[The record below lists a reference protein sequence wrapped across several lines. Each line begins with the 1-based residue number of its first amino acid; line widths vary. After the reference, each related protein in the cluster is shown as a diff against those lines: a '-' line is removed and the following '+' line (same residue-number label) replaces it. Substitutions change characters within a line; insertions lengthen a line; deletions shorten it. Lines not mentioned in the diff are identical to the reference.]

1 MGVDLREVRE
11 RGGVDMIKMH
21 CLQEVN
27 KWNNR
32 KKGGHSP
39 FSLFWATGVFW
50 VAILRAVTARAGTCP
65 FLDLREKQQGR
76 VGPDLWGG
84 PSWSNRYKPGKF
96 HSPKAKRE
104 EKVSPRL
111 SYERSGKEGLRSS
124 RVTSGL
130 KTLYMRGGEALYPGG
145 WQRTWKHFQKEDV
158 LNKSSEKSPR
168 LSPNHGSSCIE
179 WKYWRCSG
187 TPHA

>member
-1 MGVDLREVRE
+1 M
-11 RGGVDMIKMH
+11 
-21 CLQEVN
+21 
-27 KWNNR
+27 KWQKKRRRSFPIFFVLGNR
-32 KKGGHSP
+32 R
-39 FSLFWATGVFW
+39 VFW

-65 FLDLREKQQGR
+65 FLDPWEKQQGR

-104 EKVSPRL
+104 EKVSHRL

-130 KTLYMRGGEALYPGG
+130 KTLYVRGRKALYPGG
-145 WQRTWKHFQKEDV
+145 WERTWKHFQKEDV
-158 LNKSSEKSPR
+158 LNKSSEKFSR
-168 LSPNHGSSCIE
+168 LSPNHGSRCIE

-187 TPHA
+187 TPHV